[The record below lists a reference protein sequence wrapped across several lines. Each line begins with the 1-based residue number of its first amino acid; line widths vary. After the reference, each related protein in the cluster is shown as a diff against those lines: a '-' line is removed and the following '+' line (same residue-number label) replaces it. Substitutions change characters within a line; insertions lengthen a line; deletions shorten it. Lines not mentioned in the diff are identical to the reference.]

1 MTALRVSPDEL
12 RAMVGK
18 ELEPSEWELIDQA
31 RIDAFA
37 EVTGDRQF
45 IHIDREK
52 AKDSP
57 FGDTVAHGL
66 LVLSLLPGLIE
77 KSVPIPSDVGVTVNY
92 GYNKIRF
99 PSPVRNGK
107 RVRAKFVISE
117 FSVPSP
123 GRYQLIFTVT
133 VEIEGE
139 SKPALVAE
147 WIGIC
152 LVNDGKEEGSRT

>member
-1 MTALRVSPDEL
+1 
-12 RAMVGK
+12 
-18 ELEPSEWELIDQA
+18 
-31 RIDAFA
+31 
-37 EVTGDRQF
+37 
-45 IHIDREK
+45 
-52 AKDSP
+52 
-57 FGDTVAHGL
+57 VAHGL
-66 LVLSLLPGLIE
+66 LILSLLPGLIE

-117 FSVPSP
+117 FSVPSA

-152 LVNDGKEEGSRT
+152 LVDNAKEEENRA